1 MITWGVSPPAVFVLF
16 VLYWV
21 QQRMAD
27 LGIDTDNVLY
37 LVRHLLHKLDSI
49 VQNPLGRTDGPR
61 YRPPLL
67 SPVYAPLAPLAC

>member
-1 MITWGVSPPAVFVLF
+1 MITWGVSQPAVTFF
-16 VLYWV
+16 LYCIGG
-21 QQRMAD
+21 QQCMTD
-27 LGIDTDNVLY
+27 LGIDTHNVLY

-67 SPVYAPLAPLAC
+67 SPVHAPLAPLAC